1 MWIKESMAF
10 VVLRKLLFV
19 RLIVRIGAWEPEKSG
34 IFKNLKGMVDIM
46 DLKDFSCMVLCVN
59 MWFSF
64 PLHAYFSCFCT
75 KWFHYFFE
83 QSLLCTCFSVSKFV
97 SFQWFS
103 FFFFFCQFI
112 SLISVSCSFLTLHL
126 KSRIYSVCLFYFL
139 AFAFLCLFPH
149 TFHSHTSLI
158 LLNSFN
164 KHILNAS

>member
-1 MWIKESMAF
+1 MWIKESVAF

-46 DLKDFSCMVLCVN
+46 DLNNFSCMVLCVY

-64 PLHAYFSCFCT
+64 PLHVYFSRFCT

-83 QSLLCTCFSVSKFV
+83 QSLLCTCFSVSKFL
-97 SFQWFS
+97 SFQWFG
-103 FFFFFCQFI
+103 FFFSQFI

-126 KSRIYSVCLFYFL
+126 KSRICSVCLFLLPSICFL
-139 AFAFLCLFPH
+139 VFVSSYLPLAYKSNF
-149 TFHSHTSLI
+149 T
-158 LLNSFN
+158 
-164 KHILNAS
+164 